1 MKKKLADLFSSH
13 YINIV
18 EISSGIKPET
28 ISSTC
33 NISCT
38 DEIQHIVNL
47 YKDHPSIKQI
57 KNKIIPDSNQIQVI
71 YAFKHVTVDNM
82 NKLLNELDTKK
93 TVGIDTI
100 PTKLIKTASNF
111 LAPMFTTA
119 INFNIE
125 SSVFPDNTKV
135 TTVVPLDKGKP
146 DKNNISNFRPVS
158 LLNTFSK
165 FYERVIKDQ
174 LVLSMEN
181 YFSPMVSAYRK
192 NYSTQHVITCL
203 VEEWRKHLDENFVV
217 GAVLTD
223 LSKAFNFIAH
233 DLLIAKLAAHGFS
246 KSALRYVYSYLK
258 NRKQCVRKNN
268 TYSNYQKIISGVP
281 QGSILGPYFL
291 THQRFLDSMS
301 RFTILAVATHYL
313 LLLKQF

>member
-18 EISSGIKPET
+18 EISSGIKPEN

-33 NISCT
+33 NISGT

-71 YAFKHVTVDNM
+71 YSFKHVTVDNM
-82 NKLLNELDTKK
+82 NKLLNEIDTKK

-100 PTKLIKTASNF
+100 PTKLIKIASNF
-111 LAPMFTTA
+111 LVPMLTTA

-125 SSVFPDNTKV
+125 SSVFPDNIKV

-158 LLNTFSK
+158 LLNTFFQS
-165 FYERVIKDQ
+165 FMRE
-174 LVLSMEN
+174 
-181 YFSPMVSAYRK
+181 
-192 NYSTQHVITCL
+192 
-203 VEEWRKHLDENFVV
+203 
-217 GAVLTD
+217 
-223 LSKAFNFIAH
+223 
-233 DLLIAKLAAHGFS
+233 
-246 KSALRYVYSYLK
+246 
-258 NRKQCVRKNN
+258 
-268 TYSNYQKIISGVP
+268 
-281 QGSILGPYFL
+281 
-291 THQRFLDSMS
+291 
-301 RFTILAVATHYL
+301 
-313 LLLKQF
+313 